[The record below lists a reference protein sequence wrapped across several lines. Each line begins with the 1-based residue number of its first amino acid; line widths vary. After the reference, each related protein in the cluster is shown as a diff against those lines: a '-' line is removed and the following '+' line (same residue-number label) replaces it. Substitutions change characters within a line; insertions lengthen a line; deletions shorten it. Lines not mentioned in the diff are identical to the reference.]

1 MKELNSKIA
10 IQDDALQNL
19 EINCDNTKEYSRRS
33 GIRIHGVEYNKN
45 DDVNVINTVE
55 RCCDEIGVKFDSN

>member
-1 MKELNSKIA
+1 M
-10 IQDDALQNL
+10 QDNALKNL

-55 RCCDEIGVKFDSN
+55 RA